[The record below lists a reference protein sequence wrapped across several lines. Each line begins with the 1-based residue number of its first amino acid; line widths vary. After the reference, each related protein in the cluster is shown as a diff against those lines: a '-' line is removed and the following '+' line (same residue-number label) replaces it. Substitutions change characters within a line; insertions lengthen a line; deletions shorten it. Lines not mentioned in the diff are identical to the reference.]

1 MPWSKSGRHGTASV
15 TSYFRADVA
24 SVRMTIS
31 KTTTYQPRL
40 FTMIP
45 PYSGQ
50 CRGSAYGLN
59 EVTMHTVPDCQR
71 LYRLHCEHH
80 EQKDKCCLADAA
92 KQKRAGRVN
101 TGIEEGKCIQ

>member
-15 TSYFRADVA
+15 TSYNF
-24 SVRMTIS
+24 VRMTIS
-31 KTTTYQPRL
+31 KTNCQPSLRL

-45 PYSGQ
+45 AYSGQ

-71 LYRLHCEHH
+71 R
-80 EQKDKCCLADAA
+80 ADDPRKLRSRGAIC
-92 KQKRAGRVN
+92 KHRVKLWA
-101 TGIEEGKCIQ
+101 EPKS

>member
-15 TSYFRADVA
+15 TSYNF
-24 SVRMTIS
+24 VRMTQQDKLS
-31 KTTTYQPRL
+31 TL

-45 PYSGQ
+45 AYSGQ

-71 LYRLHCEHH
+71 R
-80 EQKDKCCLADAA
+80 ADDPRKLRSRGAIC
-92 KQKRAGRVN
+92 KHRVKLWA
-101 TGIEEGKCIQ
+101 EPKS